1 MPPSAVPATPRAG
14 RGLSLT
20 RRFALISLTGTAV
33 LGVALVAATSQA
45 LDDQALAHDV
55 ATAEAVAGWTTS
67 VVPLDAYGTGLLDP
81 DAAGEVTAVIDQ
93 VDPRLLGVRLWTA
106 DGTLLLDTTGGT
118 ATGAPI
124 GFADTARLDAA
135 VLRGVP
141 APEVLTQVEVLGV
154 GHTAVAGT
162 SVAATSAAGAGA
174 GGATPPGGVS
184 TDPVMDVYVPVTYSG
199 QLVGAAE
206 VMLDHTPTA
215 ATQATA
221 VRTLGLV
228 AGGGLLLLWLVLYRT
243 VHTASDRLQRS
254 AMDNARMALLDALTG
269 LPNRRML
276 LDRLDRAVAAARLD
290 RHGVGILLLDI
301 DRFKDINDSLGHDR
315 GDELLVQVAERLM
328 DTFRGRDLVARLGGD
343 EFAVLL
349 PGLASVA
356 DAERLAHR
364 ARAVFTAPFRL
375 GEMNVHVA
383 TSIGV
388 AALPEHA
395 DDASDL
401 MRKAD
406 VAMYTA
412 KQHRLG
418 VAVYDLADDDSSPA
432 RLVLQAELH
441 RALTRPG
448 ELSMHYQPKIDLVTG
463 ATVGLEALMRWQHPT
478 RGAVEP
484 STFIPL
490 AEQSGLIDD
499 LTQFAL
505 RTVTRQLSRWASDE
519 RLPVAV
525 NLSGHA
531 VASTEIVDTI
541 TRLLLEHD
549 VGPEW
554 LEVEITETVLV
565 TDPGR
570 VVPVLQRLVD
580 AGIRVAIDD
589 FGIGSTSISQLRD
602 LPVETLKIDRLF
614 IEDLRTDADA
624 RRAASV
630 VKAMVDLAHSFGMQV
645 IAEGVEDGRTA
656 ATLLSLDVDQAQ
668 GFWYSH
674 AVPAAEAVGQRG
686 PVRT

>member
-1 MPPSAVPATPRAG
+1 MPPSATPVAPRAG
-14 RGLSLT
+14 RRLSLT

-45 LDDQALAHDV
+45 LHGQALAHDI
-55 ATAEAVAGWTTS
+55 ATAESVTGWTTAA
-67 VVPLDAYGTGLLDP
+67 VPVDAYRTGVLDP
-81 DAAGEVTAVIDQ
+81 AAATDVAAVGAQIDA
-93 VDPRLLGVRLWTA
+93 RLLGVRLWTA
-106 DGTLLLDTTGGT
+106 DGTLLLDTTAGSGT
-118 ATGAPI
+118 GVPT
-124 GFADTARLDAA
+124 GFADTTRLDDA
-135 VLRGVP
+135 VLRGAP
-141 APEVLTQVEVLGV
+141 AAKVLTQVQVLGV
-154 GHTAVAGT
+154 PADDTVGTGPTGGPSTA
-162 SVAATSAAGAGA
+162 
-174 GGATPPGGVS
+174 
-184 TDPVMDVYVPVTYSG
+184 PVMDVYVPVTYGG

-206 VMLDHTPTA
+206 VMLDHRPTA
-215 ATQATA
+215 TAQATA
-221 VRTLGLV
+221 VRSLALV
-228 AGGGLLLLWLVLYRT
+228 STCGLLALWLVLYRT
-243 VHTASDRLQRS
+243 VHSASERLQRS

-276 LDRLDRAVAAARLD
+276 LDRLDRAVAAAHLGH
-290 RHGVGILLLDI
+290 HGVGILLLDI
-301 DRFKDINDSLGHDR
+301 DRFKDVNDSLGHDR
-315 GDELLVQVAERLM
+315 GDELLVQVAERLL

-349 PGLASVA
+349 PGVASVM

-364 ARAVFTAPFRL
+364 ARAVFTAPFVL
-375 GEMNVHVA
+375 GEMSVHVG

-388 AALPEHA
+388 AALPDHA
-395 DDASDL
+395 ADARDL

-412 KQHRLG
+412 KEHRLG

-441 RALTRPG
+441 RALTHPG
-448 ELSMHYQPKIDLVTG
+448 ELSMHYQPKISLQTG

-484 STFIPL
+484 SDFIPL
-490 AEQSGLIDD
+490 AEQSGLIEL
-499 LTQFAL
+499 LTSFAL
-505 RTVTRQLSRWASDE
+505 RTVTEQLSRWPSDE
-519 RLPVAV
+519 RVPVAV

-531 VASTEIVDTI
+531 VVSSEIVDTI
-541 TRLLLEHD
+541 ARLLLEND

-565 TDPGR
+565 TDPAR
-570 VVPVLQRLVD
+570 VMPVLQRLVD
-580 AGIRVAIDD
+580 IGIRVAIDD
-589 FGIGSTSISQLRD
+589 FGIGSTSISQLRG

-614 IEDLRTDADA
+614 IEDLSSGVDP

-630 VKAMVDLAHSFGMQV
+630 IKAIVDLAHSFGMQV
-645 IAEGVEDGRTA
+645 VAEGVEDGRTA

-668 GFWYSH
+668 GYWYSA
-674 AVPAAEAVGQRG
+674 AVPADQVVGQRG

>member
-1 MPPSAVPATPRAG
+1 M
-14 RGLSLT
+14 
-20 RRFALISLTGTAV
+20 
-33 LGVALVAATSQA
+33 
-45 LDDQALAHDV
+45 
-55 ATAEAVAGWTTS
+55 
-67 VVPLDAYGTGLLDP
+67 
-81 DAAGEVTAVIDQ
+81 
-93 VDPRLLGVRLWTA
+93 
-106 DGTLLLDTTGGT
+106 
-118 ATGAPI
+118 
-124 GFADTARLDAA
+124 
-135 VLRGVP
+135 
-141 APEVLTQVEVLGV
+141 LTQVEVLGSSD
-154 GHTAVAGT
+154 GAPGT
-162 SVAATSAAGAGA
+162 SPAGTSAAGSAG
-174 GGATPPGGVS
+174 
-184 TDPVMDVYVPVTYSG
+184 TDVASAAPVMDVYVPVTYGG

-215 ATQATA
+215 AAQTAA

-243 VHTASDRLQRS
+243 VHSASDRLQRS

-301 DRFKDINDSLGHDR
+301 DRFKDVNDSLGHDR

-349 PGLASVA
+349 PGVASVA

-375 GEMNVHVA
+375 GEMNVHVG

-388 AALPEHA
+388 ATLPEHA
-395 DDASDL
+395 ADASDL

-448 ELSMHYQPKIDLVTG
+448 ELSMQYQPKVDLTTG
-463 ATVGLEALMRWQHPT
+463 ATVGLEALMRWRHPT

-499 LTQFAL
+499 LTHFAL
-505 RTVTRQLSRWASDE
+505 RTVTEQLSRWASDE

-525 NLSGHA
+525 NLSGHV

-549 VGPEW
+549 LGPEW

-614 IEDLRTDADA
+614 IEDLHTDADS

-630 VKAMVDLAHSFGMQV
+630 IKAMVDLAHSFGMQV

-668 GFWYSH
+668 GYWYSP
-674 AVPAAEAVGQRG
+674 AVPATEVVGQRG
-686 PVRT
+686 AVRT